1 MEVVRYFRWLP
12 AAVVPAGVPVF
23 EVRANGT
30 AAAMG
35 VTGFNPPALVGMGT
49 GAPFFHGGNA
59 RTLEEM
65 LDNVFRSHHQAMA
78 ANFLDPTDTN
88 RARDVRQLVAFL
100 LSIDDDTM
108 PVALPANIP
117 GVGNPDLCRTFTP

>member
-1 MEVVRYFRWLP
+1 VTL
-12 AAVVPAGVPVF
+12 F

-30 AAAMG
+30 TAAQG

-59 RTLEEM
+59 RTLEEA
-65 LDNVFRSHHQAMA
+65 LDNVFRGHHQSLS

-100 LSIDDDTM
+100 VSIDDDTT
-108 PVALPANIP
+108 PVPLPATVV
-117 GVGNPDLCRTFTP
+117 GAGNPDLCTGFTP